1 MHTLQLPQ
9 LSPFDA
15 CKPCG
20 EHCVYL
26 SIYNIAQR
34 NDGLRTAGGPPHSL
48 VAVSR
53 PGDRRQPSRSDSDT
67 LEATSRQNANKAFR
81 TGSVP
86 HGRRDPRPRPRGFQN
101 VIEAFRTG
109 SVPHGR
115 RDPRPRRRR
124 RRQRARRGSPPPRLQ
139 ARARPSSTPPQPS
152 STRRC
157 CR

>member
-53 PGDRRQPSRSDSDT
+53 PGDRRQPTRSEQDVNKMSLSRSDSDT
-67 LEATSRQNANKAFR
+67 LEATSRQNANK
-81 TGSVP
+81 
-86 HGRRDPRPRPRGFQN
+86 
-101 VIEAFRTG
+101 AFRTG